1 MNTSPSPAGPDALRQ
16 RAEAIVADFAHHLSD
31 PVRQELVERIEAAL
45 RSVVREGECCT
56 PLPGEPSF
64 VLLARDP
71 QAPALVETW
80 AAERDRAE
88 PSSPKP
94 AMARRIAGAMA
105 TWKIFNPDIGPP
117 TSSVAFAA
125 PATRDA
131 ENAALRRI
139 LAYDTTCFPGMED
152 EAIRRVSAG
161 IRCPIALLEACEAVA
176 AAGASEIGI
185 DLGAGP
191 GRRRRGP

>member
-1 MNTSPSPAGPDALRQ
+1 MR
-16 RAEAIVADFAHHLSD
+16 E
-31 PVRQELVERIEAAL
+31 
-45 RSVVREGECCT
+45 VVREGECCV

-94 AMARRIAGAMA
+94 AMARRIAGAMT
-105 TWKIFNPDIGPP
+105 TWKIFNPGIGLPM
-117 TSSVAFAA
+117 SAFAFAA

-139 LAYDTTCFPGMED
+139 LAYDATCFPGMED
-152 EAIRRVSAG
+152 EAVRRVAVG
-161 IRCPIALLEACEAVA
+161 IRCPVALLEACEAVA

-185 DLGAGP
+185 DLGAGA
-191 GRRRRGP
+191 GRHGRDP